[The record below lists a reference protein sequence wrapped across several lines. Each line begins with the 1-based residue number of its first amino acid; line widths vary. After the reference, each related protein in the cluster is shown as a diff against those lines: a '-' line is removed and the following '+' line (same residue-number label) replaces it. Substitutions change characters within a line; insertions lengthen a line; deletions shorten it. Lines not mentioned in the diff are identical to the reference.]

1 MSNRP
6 PSTLPPSRW
15 SDRPPL
21 SERPPSAWE
30 ESFVTASDG
39 TKLYVR
45 RRRWSGEGK
54 APFTAVLCD
63 GIACDGFIWRYLV
76 DDLRP
81 HADVLHWNYRG
92 HGRSGAPVDERRV
105 DIGAFVDDLER
116 VREAQLAGP
125 LVLFGHSMGCQLVLE
140 AYRRRAADIDA
151 MVLICGTSGR
161 LTHTFKHGDG
171 LARALPRLIERVERR
186 PRLARA
192 LWSNVP
198 PEVSMR
204 VALATG
210 EVDASAIH
218 PEDLLRYS
226 EHVAGLDLLM
236 FLRMLHAVGEQTADD
251 MLGEIAVPTLILA
264 GENDTFTPPYL
275 AEKMAASIA
284 GSELT
289 IYPGATHVVPVERRE
304 EVRQRLEAFFATRLE
319 LGHAPDR

>member
-1 MSNRP
+1 M
-6 PSTLPPSRW
+6 
-15 SDRPPL
+15 
-21 SERPPSAWE
+21 
-30 ESFVTASDG
+30 TAKDG
-39 TKLYVR
+39 TRLYVR
-45 RRRWSGEGK
+45 KRPWSGEGE

-92 HGRSGAPVDERRV
+92 HGRSTKPVDQRRV
-105 DIGAFVDDLER
+105 AMADFVDDLEC
-116 VREAQLAGP
+116 VREAKLEGP
-125 LVLFGHSMGCQLVLE
+125 LVLFGHSMGCQTALE
-140 AYRRRAADIDA
+140 GYRRRAEDILG

-171 LARALPRLIERVERR
+171 LARALPHLIQRVEKN

-218 PEDLLRYS
+218 PEDLLLYS

-236 FLRMLHAVGEQTADD
+236 FLRMLHTVGEETAED
-251 MLGEIAVPTLILA
+251 MLGDIAVPALIIA
-264 GENDTFTPPYL
+264 GEHDTFTPPYL
-275 AEKMAASIA
+275 AEKMASAIPDC
-284 GSELT
+284 ELT
-289 IYPGATHVVPVERRE
+289 IYPGATHVVPVERRD
-304 EVRQRLEAFFATRLE
+304 EVRDRLEEFFASRLVATR
-319 LGHAPDR
+319 